1 MSDVRE
7 LLARLNAS
15 TVRYDT
21 GKGGGAPELT
31 NIDIAGALGFVP
43 AGLGREVLESCYLS
57 ETVRPTRRLREIVMA
72 MVREEWRRQGD
83 QLIEAK
89 TNLALARV
97 CMGWG
102 GAVTAEQRRE
112 ADRCRAKFEAVRAA
126 MWPDATGERL
136 PAILLAVLQD
146 VGRGG
151 MSDRGRAE
159 AIGVSWSTYR
169 SAWAP
174 VYRWMLEQVLDA
186 EREASAQLADALR
199 RDRAA

>member
-1 MSDVRE
+1 MADVRE
-7 LLARLNAS
+7 LLARL
-15 TVRYDT
+15 TPTTIRYDT

-57 ETVRPTRRLREIVMA
+57 DTVRPTRRLREIVMA

-89 TNLALARV
+89 TDLALARA

-102 GAVTAEQRRE
+102 GAITAEQRRE
-112 ADRCRAKFEAVRAA
+112 AGRCRAKFEAVRAA
-126 MWPDATGERL
+126 MWQDATGERL

-151 MSDRGRAE
+151 MSDRGRAK
-159 AIGVSWSTYR
+159 AIGVSWAAYCDN
-169 SAWAP
+169 WKP
-174 VYRWMLEQVLDA
+174 VYSWMLRQMLEAEQ
-186 EREASAQLADALR
+186 EAAGQLAAALR
-199 RDRAA
+199 RGQAA